1 MKSGPARRVT
11 PTVVLVGVITHA
23 HIAALLEFVEI
34 SDKRIG
40 LNDVDPSRTGRLE
53 ASVEVFERL
62 FQLSGLGFHPRR
74 RLLAAV
80 ARGGA

>member
-1 MKSGPARRVT
+1 
-11 PTVVLVGVITHA
+11 LVRLQAESQQREYQPSNQAAIMIELRKKMIAITA
-23 HIAALLEFVEI
+23 PC
-34 SDKRIG
+34 RG
-40 LNDVDPSRTGRLE
+40 LNDVGPSRIGRLE